1 MHPRLHSASRFQ
13 DLLVRR
19 AEDDPYVF
27 ATIFDNETWRSR
39 RLSAKK
45 LKLLREIDST
55 LRAMLEPGEKVH
67 FVTIGNGVSFWE
79 SYLLGWVAYAI
90 NRRAIILTDHRIL
103 LLQIDRKLR
112 PHTFRSQLRYL
123 AIDSLT
129 WPLLGGV
136 RLRMRSKKTRLYSY
150 MPRRDRGRMRDF
162 IKRKKIEF
170 RGYRAEAT
178 DLENVCPH
186 CHQPVE
192 GHPRQCPGCH
202 AGFKS
207 RVKASLL
214 SFLFPGL
221 GDLYLGHKLFG
232 GVEIAAAALT
242 WLWFLLVAVNGA
254 IALEAKIVS
263 AASLL
268 VFMHGLDAL
277 VTRHVASKGLYPM
290 QPPAHLPHAA
300 RAASSPPDSPPAV

>member
-27 ATIFDNETWRSR
+27 ATIFDNDTWRSR

-45 LKLLREIDST
+45 LRLLREIDST
-55 LRAMLEPGEKVH
+55 LRVMLEPGEKVH
-67 FVTIGNGVSFWE
+67 FVTVGNGVSFWE
-79 SYLLGWVAYAI
+79 SYFLGWVAYAI
-90 NRRAIILTDHRIL
+90 NRRAIILTDQRIL

-123 AIDSLT
+123 AIDRLT
-129 WPLLGGV
+129 WPRLGGV
-136 RLRMRSKKTRLYSY
+136 RLKMRSKKTRLYSY
-150 MPRRDRGRMRDF
+150 MPRKDRGRLREF
-162 IKRKKIEF
+162 IKRKKMEF
-170 RGYRAEAT
+170 RGYRAEAM
-178 DLENVCPH
+178 DLEDLCPQ
-186 CHQPVE
+186 CHHPVE
-192 GHPRQCPGCH
+192 GHPCQCPGCH

-207 RVKASLL
+207 RVKATLL

-232 GVEIAAAALT
+232 GVEIVAAALA
-242 WLWFLLVAVNGA
+242 WLGFLLVALNGTIA
-254 IALEAKIVS
+254 IEAKVVS

-268 VFMHGLDAL
+268 LFMHGLDAL
-277 VTRHVASKGLYPM
+277 MTRHVASKGLYPT
-290 QPPAHLPHAA
+290 QPSADLPRAA
-300 RAASSPPDSPPAV
+300 RAA